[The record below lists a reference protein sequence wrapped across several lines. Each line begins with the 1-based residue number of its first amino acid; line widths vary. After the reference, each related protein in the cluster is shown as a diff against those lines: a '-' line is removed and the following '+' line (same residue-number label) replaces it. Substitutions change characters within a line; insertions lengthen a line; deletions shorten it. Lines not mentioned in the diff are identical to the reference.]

1 MKRILGLDLGT
12 NSIGWAIVNAEIN
25 EKDQQQLTNIEAAGS
40 RIIPMDAATLGDF
53 DKGKSISQTAERT
66 KFRGFRHLRERSL
79 LRRERLHR
87 VLSIL
92 GFLPTHYADA
102 LNRYGQIKENEEPKL
117 AWKKNESGKYEFLFA
132 DSFNEM
138 LKEFHALHPE
148 TADKKNNKIPYDWT
162 LYYLRK
168 KALTQKITK
177 EELAW
182 ILLNFNQKRGYYQF
196 SEEDN
201 EDNSIIENLLII
213 DVIKDSE
220 KKDKKGI
227 KYSYNINLE
236 KGYKLHTESYND
248 LSSWIQTR
256 KDFIITPQTNK
267 KGTTTYKISILPS
280 IEEIEQ
286 KPDKKTQDKLY
297 KKIKVRTEILIN
309 ETGKTVGAYI
319 YDTILQNPSQ
329 KVRGKLVRTIERK
342 FYKEELILILKKQQ
356 ELHNELQDS
365 TLYKEC
371 IESLYLSNEAHRN
384 NIANRDFVYLFID
397 DILFYQRPLKTK
409 KHLISNCP
417 YETHVGLDKN
427 KTNQQ
432 TYGVKCI
439 AKSHPLYQEFRL
451 WQFISNL
458 RIYKKELSNDID
470 VTKDFIKSEDD
481 IVALFELLNKKKSI
495 SQEAILKHFDLNNDI
510 KNYRWNYVED
520 KEYPCNE
527 THSAIISHLK
537 KARIKEDSLKDK
549 DEEKLWNILYSIN
562 DKQELTKALRK
573 FADKN
578 NFNDSFV
585 EKFAKFPPF
594 KKEYGSYSAKAIKKL
609 LPLMRTGKYWK
620 EEDIDTNTRNRIE
633 NILSGEYD
641 ENIRNRVREK
651 AINLNHI
658 SEFKGL
664 PLWLACYVVYNRH
677 SEAKEITKW
686 DTPEDLDEYLR
697 SFKQHSLRNPIV
709 EQVITET
716 LRTVRDIWNKY
727 GNIDEIHVEL
737 GREMKNPAD
746 KRAKITKQVLE
757 NESTNLR
764 IKTLLMEF
772 KNPEFEIEDVRPY
785 SPSQQEILRIY
796 EEGVLNR
803 TDVFPKDN
811 NADYKYKDEI
821 EKNEI
826 EEIINKFKEKD
837 VSKRPTKS
845 EIIKYKLWL
854 EQKYRS
860 PYTGKPISL
869 AKLFTSAYE
878 IEHIIPQSR
887 YFDDS
892 LSNKVICEAEVNKL
906 KDNLLGYEFIKKHS
920 GEKIELSQ
928 GKVVT
933 ILTEN
938 EYEEFVKDHYSLNR
952 TKMRKLFMEEIPDDF
967 IARQL
972 NDSRYISKVVKGLL
986 SNIVREDGEE
996 DAISKNIIVCTG
1008 GVTDRLKKDWGMN
1021 DVWNKIILPRF
1032 EHLNEEINK
1041 DSKKKKS
1048 LNELI
1053 NRKPE
1058 DTISFTDKTENGHII
1073 PCMPLELQKGF
1084 NKKRIDHRHH
1094 AMDAIII
1101 ACADRN
1107 IVNYLNN
1114 ESASNKA
1121 TFSRHDLQ
1129 RLLCNKVKTDEN
1141 GNYQWILN
1149 KPWDN
1154 FTQDAYKT
1162 LDNIVISF
1170 KQNLRVINKA
1180 TNKYTK
1186 IENGERVTLEQKNTD
1201 IISQKNW
1208 AIRKPMHKDTVFG
1221 EVNLRRTKD
1230 VKLKEAIK
1238 NPSRIVEKDFKHKVK
1253 SLLAQGLD
1261 AKGITKEIEKE
1272 KDIWQDI
1279 NLDKIKVYYFTKETK
1294 DRFFATRKSLD
1305 TSFNAKKIEAS
1316 VTDTGIQKILLKH
1329 LKDYNNNPELA
1340 FSPDGI
1346 DAMNKNIIALNEG
1359 KFHQPIYKVR
1369 VYEKG
1374 DKKFAVG
1381 KTRNKSSKFVE
1392 AKEGTNLYFAVYETE
1407 TIDKNTGDIIIKR
1420 NFVTVSLNVAVDRLK
1435 QGLSPAPESDGQAP
1449 IFVLSPN
1456 DLVYVP
1462 ETGDTAKRIDYS
1474 NLSYDRIYKF
1484 VSCTSNE
1491 GHFVPAYIANPI
1503 IDTIELG
1510 SNNKAQ
1516 RAWTDEMIKE
1526 VCIPIKVDR
1535 LGNITKIGY

>member
-25 EKDQQQLTNIEAAGS
+25 ENNQQQLTNIEAAGS
-40 RIIPMDAATLGDF
+40 RIIPMDAAILGEF
-53 DKGKSISQTAERT
+53 DKGNSISQTAERT
-66 KFRGFRHLRERSL
+66 KFRGVRRLRERCL

-87 VLSIL
+87 VLNIL
-92 GFLPTHYADA
+92 GFLPTHYADV

-148 TADKKNNKIPYDWT
+148 TADKKKNKIPYDWT

-236 KGYKLHTESYND
+236 KGYKFHTESYND

-286 KPDKKTQDKLY
+286 IPDKKTQDKLY

-495 SQEAILKHFDLNNDI
+495 SQEAILKHFNLNKDI

-527 THSAIISHLK
+527 THSAILSHLK

-578 NFNDSFV
+578 NFNNSFV
-585 EKFAKFPPF
+585 ETFAKFPPF

-609 LPLMRTGKYWK
+609 LALMRTGKYWK

-686 DTPEDLDEYLR
+686 DTPEDIDEYLR

-772 KNPEFEIEDVRPY
+772 KNPEFEIKDVRPY
-785 SPSQQEILRIY
+785 SHSQQEILRIY

-803 TDVFPKDN
+803 TDVFQKDN

-826 EEIINKFKEKD
+826 EEIIKKFKEKD
-837 VSKRPTKS
+837 ASKRPTKS

-972 NDSRYISKVVKGLL
+972 NDSRYISKVIKSLL
-986 SNIVREDGEE
+986 SNIVREDNEE
-996 DAISKNIIVCTG
+996 EAISKNVIVCTG
-1008 GVTDRLKKDWGMN
+1008 GVTDRLKKDWGLN
-1021 DVWNKIILPRF
+1021 DVWNKVILPRF
-1032 EHLNEEINK
+1032 ERLNEIANK
-1041 DSKKKKS
+1041 DKK
-1048 LNELI
+1048 E
-1053 NRKPE
+1053 E
-1058 DTISFTDKTENGHII
+1058 DTKISFTCKTENGHII
-1073 PCMPLELQKGF
+1073 PDMPLELQKGF
-1084 NKKRIDHRHH
+1084 NRKRIDHRHH
-1094 AMDAIII
+1094 AMDAIVI
-1101 ACADRN
+1101 ACASRN

-1114 ESASNKA
+1114 ESAHSKSS
-1121 TFSRHDLQ
+1121 FSRYDLQ
-1129 RLLCNKVKTDEN
+1129 RLLCTKTKTNDK
-1141 GNYQWILN
+1141 GNYKWIIN
-1149 KPWDN
+1149 KPWDS
-1154 FTQDAYKT
+1154 FTEDVYTILNK
-1162 LDNIVISF
+1162 IIISF
-1170 KQNLRVINKA
+1170 KQNLRVIKSSQ
-1180 TNKYTK
+1180 NKYSKFDDIDKKKTIVDQIIKDPNTGKTK
-1186 IENGERVTLEQKNTD
+1186 AFSILKPLHKDGLNGLVHLAQITEISVLSDNIINTPSNVASKD
-1201 IISQKNW
+1201 IINKIYELKQDGYTNDN
-1208 AIRKPMHKDTVFG
+1208 IRKFF
-1221 EVNLRRTKD
+1221 
-1230 VKLKEAIK
+1230 KENITEYQGIK
-1238 NPSRIVEKDFKHKVK
+1238 IDKK
-1253 SLLAQGLD
+1253 
-1261 AKGITKEIEKE
+1261 
-1272 KDIWQDI
+1272 KDIKVVCKYI
-1279 NLDKIKVYYFTKETK
+1279 NNTTEKFY
-1294 DRFFATRKSLD
+1294 ATRKELD
-1305 TSFNAKKIEAS
+1305 SSFDSIKILTKI
-1316 VTDTGIQKILLKH
+1316 TDTAIQKILLAY
-1329 LKDYNNNPELA
+1329 LKSQENNPTKA
-1340 FSPDGI
+1340 FSQDGI
-1346 DAMNKNIIALNEG
+1346 DFLNENIKLYNNG
-1359 KFHQPIYKVR
+1359 KYHKPIKKVR
-1369 VYEKG
+1369 IYEKS
-1374 DKKFAVG
+1374 DKKFPVG
-1381 KTRNKSSKFVE
+1381 VRGNKSKQFVE
-1392 AKEGTNLYFAVYETE
+1392 AADNTNLYFAVYE
-1407 TIDKNTGDIIIKR
+1407 KNTKNKTSGNSIIKR
-1420 NFVTVSLNVAVDRLK
+1420 DYDTIPLSIVIDRLK
-1435 QGLSPAPESDGQAP
+1435 QGLQPVPEKEGKSL

-1456 DLVYVP
+1456 DLVYIP
-1462 ETGDTAKRIDYS
+1462 KNEETEKELTCDNIDY
-1474 NLSYDRIYKF
+1474 NRIYKF
-1484 VSCTSNE
+1484 VSCTGNVAD
-1491 GHFVPAYIANPI
+1491 FIPASIARPI
-1503 IDTIELG
+1503 LDTTELG

-1516 RAWTDEMIKE
+1516 RAWTNEMIKE
-1526 VCIPIKVDR
+1526 ICIPIKVDR